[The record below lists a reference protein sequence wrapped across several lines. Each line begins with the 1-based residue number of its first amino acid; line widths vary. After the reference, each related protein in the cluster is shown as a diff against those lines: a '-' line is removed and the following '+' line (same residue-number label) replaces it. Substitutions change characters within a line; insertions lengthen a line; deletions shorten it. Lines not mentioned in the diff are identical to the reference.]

1 MAFWNYLALWKLF
14 ALLLFL
20 PIMPLKII
28 FDLLEN
34 CVIIFVKLRLQLQAN
49 AKRVET
55 LWFIVHILKITWF
68 LTSPYPLLPYQSCT
82 RIQNGI
88 QTNSHQL
95 WKGQGGRVAHCT
107 DLTCVTPLL
116 LYGRGILFESCLFS
130 TAGLSN

>member
-1 MAFWNYLALWKLF
+1 MLELVCFMEIICF
-14 ALLLFL
+14 ITVL

-34 CVIIFVKLRLQLQAN
+34 CVIIFLKLRLQLQAN

-68 LTSPYPLLPYQSCT
+68 LTKSCT

-95 WKGQGGRVAHCT
+95 WKGQGGRV
-107 DLTCVTPLL
+107 
-116 LYGRGILFESCLFS
+116 SS
-130 TAGLSN
+130 TLH